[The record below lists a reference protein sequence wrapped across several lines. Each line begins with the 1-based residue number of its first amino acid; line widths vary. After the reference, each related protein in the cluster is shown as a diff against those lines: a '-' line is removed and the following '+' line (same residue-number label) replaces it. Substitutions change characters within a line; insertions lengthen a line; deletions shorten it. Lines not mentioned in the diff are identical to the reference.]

1 VTEAYTTD
9 KREPFSRTGF
19 GSVVFQRVNN
29 LWSGT
34 VFFYYFG
41 FRKRKIKRL
50 HRGLKVT
57 IMYMEKQKW
66 KIEDGLRQ
74 TEKH

>member
-1 VTEAYTTD
+1 MSKQPLVRD
-9 KREPFSRTGF
+9 R
-19 GSVVFQRVNN
+19 
-29 LWSGT
+29 
-34 VFFYYFG
+34 FFYYFG